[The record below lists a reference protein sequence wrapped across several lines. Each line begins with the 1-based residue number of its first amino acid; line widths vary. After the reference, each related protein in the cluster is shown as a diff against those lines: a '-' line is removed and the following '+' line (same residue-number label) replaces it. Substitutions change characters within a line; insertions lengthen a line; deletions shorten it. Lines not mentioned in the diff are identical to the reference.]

1 MALVRDF
8 TVMHLEQGIAIMVDW
23 EKIDNMLKVASPFIL
38 TVDERKRVAALEQEA
53 YERNLP
59 RIHELLEA
67 HQTKL
72 QERKFWTK
80 LQADT
85 KGLRFLY
92 SLHGFY
98 GPGGFNS
105 QLHVAGSLVLATIRP
120 KGDALA
126 GFYLNDL
133 EQNVFL
139 GERFDEIAFMDYVSQ
154 DLMRYLAPENQ
165 ILSVE
170 QYEWIQKLLEDK

>member
-1 MALVRDF
+1 
-8 TVMHLEQGIAIMVDW
+8 MVDW
-23 EKIDNMLKVASPFIL
+23 EKIDSMLKVASAFIL
-38 TVDERKRVAALEQEA
+38 TEGERKRIAAIEQEA

-72 QERKFWTK
+72 QERKFWTE
-80 LQADT
+80 LQAET
-85 KGLRFLY
+85 KGLRFRY

-105 QLHVAGSLVLATIRP
+105 QLHITGPLVLGTIDP
-120 KGDALA
+120 KRDALA
-126 GFYLNDL
+126 GFFPNDL
-133 EQNVFL
+133 EQNIFL
-139 GERFDEIAFMDYVSQ
+139 GERFDEIAFMDYVTQ
-154 DLMRYLAPENQ
+154 DLMHYLKPENQ

-170 QYEWIQKLLEDK
+170 HFEWIKKLLEEK